1 MNKYILSFD
10 LRKSEVEKGEKRAKS
25 WCHNYLFL
33 ASLLLVSNDIHQHRN
48 FKENSVSRVVKIEL
62 THHAASPNHASRDS
76 FGPGHASR

>member
-48 FKENSVSRVVKIEL
+48 FKGK
-62 THHAASPNHASRDS
+62 
-76 FGPGHASR
+76 